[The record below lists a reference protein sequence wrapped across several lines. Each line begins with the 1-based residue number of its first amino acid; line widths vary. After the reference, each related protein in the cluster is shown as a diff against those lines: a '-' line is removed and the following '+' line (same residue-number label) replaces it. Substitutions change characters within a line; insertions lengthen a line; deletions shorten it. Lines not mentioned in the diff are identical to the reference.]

1 MTNPAAKSSTT
12 KPTAKRSARP
22 TACRANSRWKK
33 YSGGVAKYRASE
45 GKAVTLEA
53 RGPVDHT
60 VQEVLGGLRSTCT
73 YVGART
79 LKALSKCT
87 TFVRV
92 TQQINE
98 VYGKAG

>member
-1 MTNPAAKSSTT
+1 MTKH
-12 KPTAKRSARP
+12 
-22 TACRANSRWKK
+22 
-33 YSGGVAKYRASE
+33 SGGVAKYRASE
-45 GKAVTLEA
+45 GKAVTLDA
-53 RGPVDHT
+53 RWPVDYT
-60 VQEVLGGLRSTCT
+60 VQEVLVGLQSTCT

-98 VYGKAG
+98 GYGKAG

>member
-1 MTNPAAKSSTT
+1 MLSRAAHDE
-12 KPTAKRSARP
+12 
-22 TACRANSRWKK
+22 
-33 YSGGVAKYRASE
+33 SGGEIVHN
-45 GKAVTLEA
+45 KA
-53 RGPVDHT
+53 D
-60 VQEVLGGLRSTCT
+60 EVLVGLRSTCT

>member
-1 MTNPAAKSSTT
+1 MTDFRVLCHRAFQEPGRSPSTDIEY
-12 KPTAKRSARP
+12 AR
-22 TACRANSRWKK
+22 
-33 YSGGVAKYRASE
+33 
-45 GKAVTLEA
+45 
-53 RGPVDHT
+53 
-60 VQEVLGGLRSTCT
+60 

-98 VYGKAG
+98 VYGRSV

>member
-1 MTNPAAKSSTT
+1 MSSEL
-12 KPTAKRSARP
+12 AM
-22 TACRANSRWKK
+22 KK
-33 YSGGVAKYRASE
+33 YSGDVAKYHASE

-73 YVGART
+73 YVGSRT
-79 LKALSKCT
+79 LKTLSKCT
-87 TFVRV
+87 KFVRV
-92 TQQINE
+92 TRQINE

>member
-1 MTNPAAKSSTT
+1 
-12 KPTAKRSARP
+12 
-22 TACRANSRWKK
+22 
-33 YSGGVAKYRASE
+33 
-45 GKAVTLEA
+45 
-53 RGPVDHT
+53 RGPVEHT
-60 VQEVLGGLRSTCT
+60 VQEILGGLRSTCT

-98 VYGKAG
+98 VYGRAG

>member
-1 MTNPAAKSSTT
+1 MALDFTSLHQGY
-12 KPTAKRSARP
+12 
-22 TACRANSRWKK
+22 AC
-33 YSGGVAKYRASE
+33 
-45 GKAVTLEA
+45 
-53 RGPVDHT
+53 
-60 VQEVLGGLRSTCT
+60 

-98 VYGKAG
+98 VYGRSV

>member
-1 MTNPAAKSSTT
+1 M
-12 KPTAKRSARP
+12 
-22 TACRANSRWKK
+22 NSMNINHLHDHE
-33 YSGGVAKYRASE
+33 VI
-45 GKAVTLEA
+45 LEA
-53 RGPVDHT
+53 RGPVEHT
-60 VQEVLGGLRSTCT
+60 VQEILGGLRSTCT

-98 VYGKAG
+98 VYGRAV

>member
-1 MTNPAAKSSTT
+1 MTKH
-12 KPTAKRSARP
+12 
-22 TACRANSRWKK
+22 
-33 YSGGVAKYRASE
+33 SGGVAKYCASE

-87 TFVRV
+87 KFVRV
-92 TQQINE
+92 TQPL
-98 VYGKAG
+98 YPAFP

>member
-1 MTNPAAKSSTT
+1 MHNK
-12 KPTAKRSARP
+12 
-22 TACRANSRWKK
+22 ANSETYRTFDGMSSEVAMEK

-45 GKAVTLEA
+45 GKALTQEA

-60 VQEVLGGLRSTCT
+60 SQEVLGGWRSTCT

-98 VYGKAG
+98 VYYG

>member
-1 MTNPAAKSSTT
+1 MT
-12 KPTAKRSARP
+12 RH
-22 TACRANSRWKK
+22 
-33 YSGGVAKYRASE
+33 SGVVAKYRASA
-45 GKAVTLEA
+45 GRAVTLKA
-53 RGPVDHT
+53 HGPVDHA
-60 VQEVLGGLRSTCT
+60 VQEVLVGLQSTCT

-98 VYGKAG
+98 GYGKAG

>member
-1 MTNPAAKSSTT
+1 MSSEL
-12 KPTAKRSARP
+12 AM
-22 TACRANSRWKK
+22 KK
-33 YSGGVAKYRASE
+33 YSGDVAKYHASE
-45 GKAVTLEA
+45 GNAVTLDEC
-53 RGPVDHT
+53 RPVDHT

-92 TQQINE
+92 TQQIDE

>member
-1 MTNPAAKSSTT
+1 MHNKTDGKTYRAFCGMSSELAMTKH
-12 KPTAKRSARP
+12 
-22 TACRANSRWKK
+22 
-33 YSGGVAKYRASE
+33 SGGVAKYRASK
-45 GKAVTLEA
+45 GKADTLEA
-53 RGPVDHT
+53 RGSVDHT
-60 VQEVLGGLRSTCT
+60 AQEVLGGLHSTCT
-73 YVGART
+73 CVGART